1 MSDINWIEKIIN
13 AFLIY
18 VEDYNNKR
26 EVFQSL
32 RHANDY
38 LLEFVKS
45 QDKYKE
51 LMESLLEMYEQGKL
65 AKSSYQIVLKHLFE
79 FHKTNLDFANT
90 INYLISK

>member
-1 MSDINWIEKIIN
+1 MKDINWIEKIIN

-18 VEDYNNKR
+18 VDDYNNKR

-32 RHANDY
+32 HHANEY
-38 LLEFVKS
+38 LFEYVKN

-65 AKSSYQIVLKHLFE
+65 EQSSYKIVLKHLLI
-79 FHKTNLDFANT
+79 FHKNNLDFANA
-90 INYLISK
+90 IDYLISK